1 MSEGEP
7 RAWTADDYAFLVGKL
22 VDEDTLLRAALE
34 AEQAGVAPHDVLI
47 ANGWVRPEAYV
58 AALDAVLACDTSDAQ
73 PRPTVPVVAMKAPP
87 KAIAAEL
94 VRARDSGL
102 APLLVSDAG
111 SGWIET
117 EAVRHARAEEAAH
130 GLRRWQPELSAASR
144 IATWQ
149 VLGAFIVVGLVI
161 GGFAVL
167 PGVTLAALAAVMT
180 LPFLFVVGLRVVAL
194 VLVLGRRSERPR
206 GPPIADEDLPVYSII
221 VPLFHEANVLA
232 DIVASLQGIDYP
244 ASKLDV
250 LLVLESVD
258 HDTQAAARTLDLPAY
273 MRVLVVPDTGPR
285 TKPKALNYALA
296 MARGSYVV
304 VYDAEDE
311 PEPDQLRLALA
322 MFRNARPGLACV
334 QAQLNL
340 YNAEM
345 SWLTRQ
351 FTLEYTA
358 LFDAILPALAW
369 LGLPV
374 PLGGT
379 SNHFPLA
386 VLKDLGGWD
395 AHNVTED
402 ADLGIRIARQGG
414 RVAVLRST
422 TYEEAPPSFRIWLGQ
437 RTRWLKG
444 FMQTWLVHMR
454 DPLKLAAELGPL
466 GFIGFHA
473 FLGGIILSALVHPI
487 FFSMLLIDVA
497 DGQLMAV
504 PESALAQVLL
514 VVAGFN
520 LLAGYASGMLIAGIA
535 AARRGL
541 WQLVASVVLIPLYWL
556 LISLAAYRAAVQ
568 LVRKPYLWEKTE
580 HSPRT
585 HGQRRSGRRV
595 SASMR
600 A

>member
-1 MSEGEP
+1 MPEGEP
-7 RAWTADDYAFLVGKL
+7 QAWTADDYAFLVGTL

-34 AEQAGVAPHDVLI
+34 AERSRVAPHDVLI
-47 ANGWVRPEAYV
+47 ANGWVSPEAYV
-58 AALDAVLACDTSDAQ
+58 GALEAVLVRGADTRYD
-73 PRPTVPVVAMKAPP
+73 RPTLPVMAMKAPP
-87 KAIAAEL
+87 RAIAAE
-94 VRARDSGL
+94 VARARETGFV
-102 APLLVSDAG
+102 PLLVSDAG
-111 SGWIET
+111 SGWIEPD
-117 EAVRHARAEEAAH
+117 AVRQARAEEAAH

-144 IATWQ
+144 IVTWQ
-149 VLGAFIVVGLVI
+149 VLAALIAVGLVI

-180 LPFLFVVGLRVVAL
+180 LPFLFVVGLRVLAL
-194 VLVLGRRSERPR
+194 VLVLGQRGERPA
-206 GPPIADEDLPVYSII
+206 GPPVADEELPVYSII
-221 VPLFHEANVLA
+221 VPLFQEANVLE
-232 DIVASLQGIDYP
+232 DIVASLEALDYP
-244 ASKLDV
+244 PSKLDV

-258 HDTQAAARTLDLPAY
+258 LETQAAARALDLPAY
-273 MRVLVVPDTGPR
+273 MRVLVVPDAAPR

-304 VYDAEDE
+304 IYDAEDE
-311 PEPDQLRLALA
+311 PAPDQLRLAFA
-322 MFRNARPGLACV
+322 TFRDARPGLACV

-340 YNAEM
+340 YNADA

-358 LFDAILPALAW
+358 LFDAILPALVW

-379 SNHFPLA
+379 SNHFPIS

-466 GFIGFHA
+466 GFLGFHA

-487 FFSMLLIDVA
+487 FFLMLLVDVA
-497 DGQLMAV
+497 DGQLLAV
-504 PESALAQVLL
+504 PDSGLAQALL

-541 WQLVASVVLIPLYWL
+541 WQLMASVVLIPVYWL

-568 LVRKPYLWEKTE
+568 LVRKPYLWEKTR
-580 HSPRT
+580 HSRRR
-585 HGQRRSGRRV
+585 HGQRRTARAA